1 MTEALSRSISTAH
14 SAAKALYVARNAR
27 SQAIHEHATKSLP
40 GGNTRT
46 VLYTDPFPICMK
58 SAKGYQV
65 TSEDNKT
72 YVSGLNMVIPHVLL
86 DVVCTFVC

>member
-1 MTEALSRSISTAH
+1 MAQDLSRKISAAH
-14 SAAKALYVARNAR
+14 DEAKALYVARNPN
-27 SQAIHEHATKSLP
+27 SQAIHEEATRSLP

-65 TSEDNKT
+65 TSEDDKT
-72 YVSGLNMVIPHVLL
+72 YVGCHDKHCLKVR
-86 DVVCTFVC
+86 FVC